1 MTLTRM
7 NRPKF
12 TNGNSR
18 ESVVE
23 LSTHNQIPPN
33 NTPAENGKMANI
45 IRPSLPNIFYY
56 FSKHNSLHSF
66 VIFYRLDQANSSSA
80 LRLGSAN
87 IDSTP
92 STSRGMTSG
101 SLMSLKSQDSI
112 GTSSSICGDNVS
124 VTSSTRRT
132 SGSFT
137 SAQRRNHQRQLAAN
151 DQQRVKHSISNTLT
165 GRTNEDRET
174 ISSFGK
180 RGSISSNQSHGE
192 FIDRL
197 ITLL

>member
-1 MTLTRM
+1 M
-7 NRPKF
+7 F
-12 TNGNSR
+12 D
-18 ESVVE
+18 
-23 LSTHNQIPPN
+23 I
-33 NTPAENGKMANI
+33 
-45 IRPSLPNIFYY
+45 YY
-56 FSKHNSLHSF
+56 SKHNSLQSLVMF
-66 VIFYRLDQANSSSA
+66 FILSDQANLSSA
-80 LRLGSAN
+80 LRVGSTN
-87 IDSTP
+87 IDSTA

-132 SGSFT
+132 SGSLT
-137 SAQRRNHQRQLAAN
+137 SAQRRNHLRQQAAN
-151 DQQRVKHSISNTLT
+151 DHQHVKPSISNTLT

-192 FIDRL
+192 FIDDLNNL
-197 ITLL
+197 IQMFD

>member
-1 MTLTRM
+1 
-7 NRPKF
+7 
-12 TNGNSR
+12 
-18 ESVVE
+18 
-23 LSTHNQIPPN
+23 
-33 NTPAENGKMANI
+33 
-45 IRPSLPNIFYY
+45 
-56 FSKHNSLHSF
+56 
-66 VIFYRLDQANSSSA
+66 
-80 LRLGSAN
+80 
-87 IDSTP
+87 
-92 STSRGMTSG
+92 
-101 SLMSLKSQDSI
+101 MSLKSQDSI

-174 ISSFGK
+174 IPSFGK

-197 ITLL
+197 SNLL

>member
-1 MTLTRM
+1 M
-7 NRPKF
+7 
-12 TNGNSR
+12 
-18 ESVVE
+18 
-23 LSTHNQIPPN
+23 
-33 NTPAENGKMANI
+33 
-45 IRPSLPNIFYY
+45 
-56 FSKHNSLHSF
+56 HSF

-151 DQQRVKHSISNTLT
+151 DQQRFKHSIRNTLT

-197 ITLL
+197 SNLQ